1 MREGGKP
8 LPLAFQYLIFLVIIS
23 SLASKCHHF
32 KLRGLQFYLVKWLKI
47 RHFNFK
53 VLAFLSRLSQS
64 IEIVGLVEYIDKLG
78 YTGTYASI
86 AISFLPKLQLWVKKI
101 KSAYICM

>member
-1 MREGGKP
+1 MFFTGVGSI
-8 LPLAFQYLIFLVIIS
+8 AFE
-23 SLASKCHHF
+23 
-32 KLRGLQFYLVKWLKI
+32 
-47 RHFNFK
+47 

-101 KSAYICM
+101 IHMYVV